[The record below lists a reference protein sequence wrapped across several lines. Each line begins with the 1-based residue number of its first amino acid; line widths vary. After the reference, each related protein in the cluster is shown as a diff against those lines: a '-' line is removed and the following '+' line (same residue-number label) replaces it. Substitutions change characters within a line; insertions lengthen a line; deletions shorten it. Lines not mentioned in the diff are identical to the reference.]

1 MMKQI
6 RDLEYQYIVA
16 TDLAARGIDIQGI
29 SHVINYE
36 IPEDLEFFIHRV
48 GRTARAGNK
57 GTAIT
62 LFEPSEEDAVVRV
75 EKMGIPFVQ
84 MDVKDGEWSELKER
98 HARKNRVKQENEIDV
113 KAKSLVRKPK
123 KVKPGYKRNMKW
135 EMEKIKKRERRLKAR
150 GKK

>member
-36 IPEDLEFFIHRV
+36 IPDDLEFFIHRV

-62 LFEPSEEDAVVRV
+62 LFEPEDEDKNCSYRS
-75 EKMGIPFVQ
+75 
-84 MDVKDGEWSELKER
+84 DGHS
-98 HARKNRVKQENEIDV
+98 I
-113 KAKSLVRKPK
+113 
-123 KVKPGYKRNMKW
+123 
-135 EMEKIKKRERRLKAR
+135 
-150 GKK
+150 

>member
-6 RDLEYQYIVA
+6 RELDYQYIVA

-62 LFEPSEEDAVVRV
+62 LFEPSDEDAVVRV

-84 MDVKDGEWSELKER
+84 KDVKDGEWTELKDR
-98 HARKNRVKQENEIDV
+98 HARKIV
-113 KAKSLVRKPK
+113 
-123 KVKPGYKRNMKW
+123 
-135 EMEKIKKRERRLKAR
+135 
-150 GKK
+150 

>member
-6 RDLEYQYIVA
+6 RDLEFQYIVA

-62 LFEPSEEDAVVRV
+62 LFEPSDEDALARI

-84 MDVKDGEWSELKER
+84 KDVKDGEWSL
-98 HARKNRVKQENEIDV
+98 N
-113 KAKSLVRKPK
+113 
-123 KVKPGYKRNMKW
+123 
-135 EMEKIKKRERRLKAR
+135 
-150 GKK
+150 